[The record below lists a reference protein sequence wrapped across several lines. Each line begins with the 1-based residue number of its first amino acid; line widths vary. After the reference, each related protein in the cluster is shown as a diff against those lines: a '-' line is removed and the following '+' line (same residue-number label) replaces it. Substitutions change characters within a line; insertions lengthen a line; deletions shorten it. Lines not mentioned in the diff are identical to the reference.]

1 MVEEKKKVLKS
12 WIRSSKK
19 QMYKLHIFLFFFFYY
34 PPHLIYRESF
44 VDEIIEES
52 DPRPGK

>member
-1 MVEEKKKVLKS
+1 MEKKKVLK
-12 WIRSSKK
+12 
-19 QMYKLHIFLFFFFYY
+19 KLNSGIEEGNVQTVYFSFFFYYY

>member
-12 WIRSSKK
+12 WIRASKK
-19 QMYKLHIFLFFFFYY
+19 QMYKLYIFPFFYYY